1 MNIQKLYNYIV
12 KRNILILKKAG
23 KKIDE
28 RIFIAILLVI
38 AIMPAILKLL
48 LGFTTRTTLI
58 LTFVYLGSVLSIPSL
73 LYESKIERF
82 ERNIPKALYVMILSL
97 ESGRSV
103 IDAINE
109 VINSGIREV
118 DVIFSK
124 VIVLMT
130 ERKLSFEDAMLIVS
144 NSIDSRIFRQLGR
157 LIIENRKYGGEL
169 ATTLKTLAK
178 TLEDLQNLKAQLL
191 SIIANGL
198 AVGLIILCGVI
209 PATAGLIGGY
219 LLILSQLTPS
229 MPPISH
235 DQIARAV
242 EVIQLGTGIF
252 GLLFS
257 IPLFGIKLNR
267 MVITC
272 AFCMTFGITAF
283 YGTLYLSGVL
293 FS

>member
-1 MNIQKLYNYIV
+1 MNIQKLYNYLV

-28 RIFIAILLVI
+28 RIFIAVLLII
-38 AIMPAILKLL
+38 AIMPAILKLF

-58 LTFVYLGSVLSIPSL
+58 LTFVYLGSVLSIPTL

-97 ESGRSV
+97 ESGRSI

-130 ERKLSFEDAMLIVS
+130 ERKLSFEDSMLIVS

-169 ATTLKTLAK
+169 AATLKTLAK

-191 SIIANGL
+191 SITANGL
-198 AVGLIILCGVI
+198 ALGLIILCGVI

-219 LLILSQLTPS
+219 LSILSHLTPS
-229 MPPISH
+229 MPSVSH
-235 DQIARAV
+235 DQIGRAI
-242 EVIQLGTGIF
+242 EVIQVGTGIF

-267 MVITC
+267 MIITC
-272 AFCMTFGITAF
+272 AFCMTFGIAAF